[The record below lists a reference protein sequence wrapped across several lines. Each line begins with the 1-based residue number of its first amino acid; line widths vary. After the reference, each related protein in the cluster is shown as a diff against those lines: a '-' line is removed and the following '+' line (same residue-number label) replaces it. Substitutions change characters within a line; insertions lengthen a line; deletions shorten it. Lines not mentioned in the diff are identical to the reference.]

1 MKKKLLGL
9 IAILL
14 IQLPI
19 FALAENDGDVFIGRF
34 ELEKVL
40 NLGSGL
46 LALALFIIT
55 LYAYKRN
62 RNKRLLYVSYAFLL
76 FAVKGILVSMEMFF
90 GDWPW
95 VDPVS
100 SVLDFAILLSF
111 FFGII
116 KKWGLE

>member
-116 KKWGLE
+116 KK